1 MFLTIVL
8 KLIIQKTRMKMMS
21 KGKRESK
28 GVKKLPKAKLLEM
41 ANNDYNNPFG
51 PEGAM
56 TIIAKEIERTSDET
70 NP

>member
-1 MFLTIVL
+1 
-8 KLIIQKTRMKMMS
+8 MMN

-28 GVKKLPKAKLLEM
+28 GVKKLSKAKLLEM
-41 ANNDYNNPFG
+41 TNNDYNNPFG